1 MSESTVRAAVA
12 LNNTGVSLME
22 RGRVC
27 RALRL
32 FKNVTILLKKPH
44 EVSREQIQDDLRQA
58 EILIASV
65 KESERACLIDIVAM
79 DDDDDTAK
87 QDAIL
92 YGSSSSVLFPIRL
105 RQTLMH
111 TSLSSPSSGESNE
124 SAALANFVGIQYI
137 TAVVLYNFGLASR
150 YCAVRHPK
158 RRDFVTGAEQTL
170 RSAKWMLIKSA
181 DKVPDNL
188 YELYRWDLMI
198 KLVHLSLEQRT
209 RFKRNEVEDHHEQ
222 EGVHGQQQSL
232 IPNEEATYVQQV
244 CRRVR
249 TFAAAA

>member
-1 MSESTVRAAVA
+1 MTESAVRAAVA

-22 RGRVC
+22 KGRVS

-32 FKNVTILLKKPH
+32 FKSVTILLKKPH
-44 EVSREQIQDDLRQA
+44 EVPREQIQDDVRQA
-58 EILIASV
+58 EVLIASV
-65 KESERACLIDIVAM
+65 KENTRASLIDIVAM

-87 QDAIL
+87 QEAIL
-92 YGSSSSVLFPIRL
+92 YGSSSSLLFPIRL
-105 RQTLMH
+105 RQTP
-111 TSLSSPSSGESNE
+111 TPSSSGESNHG
-124 SAALANFVGIQYI
+124 ATLANFVGLQYMM
-137 TAVVLYNFGLASR
+137 AVVLYNFGLASR
-150 YCAVRHPK
+150 YCAVNYPK

-188 YELYRWDLMI
+188 FELYRWDLMI
-198 KLVHLSLEQRT
+198 KLVHLSMEQLPQGGTIT
-209 RFKRNEVEDHHEQ
+209 RRNEGENWHKQDDQ
-222 EGVHGQQQSL
+222 PSL
-232 IPNEEATYVQQV
+232 LLDEEATYVQQV